1 MQKAFLF
8 NVIYGLVAA
17 FLWLLVSVCY
27 TCTSLDWVYM
37 HTIFYTSLRLRYKFV
52 HPLKLI

>member
-37 HTIFYTSLRLRYKFV
+37 HTIFYTCLRLRYKFV